1 MEDCGSMK
9 NIKKKNNKKIT
20 IKYISDHR
28 KHRFELEDEQKCNPT
43 EFL

>member
-1 MEDCGSMK
+1 MT
-9 NIKKKNNKKIT
+9 T

-28 KHRFELEDEQKCNPT
+28 KHRFELEDGSKSNPT